1 MPERLVALRTWACEA
16 LGGQPVELAPAS
28 TDASFRRYFRVRAGA
43 QSWIV
48 MDAPPEHEDCAPFIQ
63 VAGLL
68 RAAGLHAPEV
78 LAHDPAQGFL
88 LLTDLGTQTY
98 LDVLND
104 GNAEALFA
112 DAVQALLRWQLA
124 SRPGVLPPY
133 DRALLRRELDLFPV
147 WYLDRHLNLALS
159 AAQQQT
165 LAATFQLLEDSAL
178 AQPQVFVHRD
188 YMPRNLMISTPN
200 PGILDF
206 QDAVLGPISY
216 DVLSLF
222 KDAFISWEAEQVTQW
237 LRDYWQQARKQALPV
252 PEPFAEFQRAFD
264 WMGLQ
269 RHLKVIG
276 IFARICYRDGK
287 PQYLKDVPR
296 FFTYIREVAPRYAE
310 FTPLLKLLDSVEAG
324 A

>member
-1 MPERLVALRTWACEA
+1 
-16 LGGQPVELAPAS
+16 
-28 TDASFRRYFRVRAGA
+28 
-43 QSWIV
+43 
-48 MDAPPEHEDCAPFIQ
+48 
-63 VAGLL
+63 
-68 RAAGLHAPEV
+68 
-78 LAHDPAQGFL
+78 
-88 LLTDLGTQTY
+88 TDLGAQTY

-200 PGILDF
+200 PGILAC
-206 QDAVLGPISY
+206 QDAVLGPV
-216 DVLSLF
+216 D
-222 KDAFISWEAEQVTQW
+222 
-237 LRDYWQQARKQALPV
+237 R
-252 PEPFAEFQRAFD
+252 
-264 WMGLQ
+264 
-269 RHLKVIG
+269 
-276 IFARICYRDGK
+276 
-287 PQYLKDVPR
+287 
-296 FFTYIREVAPRYAE
+296 
-310 FTPLLKLLDSVEAG
+310 
-324 A
+324 

>member
-1 MPERLVALRTWACEA
+1 
-16 LGGQPVELAPAS
+16 
-28 TDASFRRYFRVRAGA
+28 
-43 QSWIV
+43 
-48 MDAPPEHEDCAPFIQ
+48 
-63 VAGLL
+63 
-68 RAAGLHAPEV
+68 
-78 LAHDPAQGFL
+78 
-88 LLTDLGTQTY
+88 
-98 LDVLND
+98 
-104 GNAEALFA
+104 
-112 DAVQALLRWQLA
+112 LA

-237 LRDYWQQARKQALPV
+237 LRDYWQQACKQALPV
-252 PEPFAEFQRAFD
+252 PE
-264 WMGLQ
+264 
-269 RHLKVIG
+269 
-276 IFARICYRDGK
+276 
-287 PQYLKDVPR
+287 
-296 FFTYIREVAPRYAE
+296 
-310 FTPLLKLLDSVEAG
+310 
-324 A
+324 